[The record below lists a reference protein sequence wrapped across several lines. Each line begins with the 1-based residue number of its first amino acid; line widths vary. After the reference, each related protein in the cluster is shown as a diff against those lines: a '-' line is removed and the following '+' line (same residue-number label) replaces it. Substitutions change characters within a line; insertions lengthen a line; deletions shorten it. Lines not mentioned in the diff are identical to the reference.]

1 MRVALTLAALAFLT
15 ASPILDA
22 RTLSP
27 AQAEETCTGENCTPT
42 QGGSSSG
49 GHECESK
56 KKEQTVS

>member
-1 MRVALTLAALAFLT
+1 MRIALTFAALAILT
-15 ASPILDA
+15 ASPLLDA

-27 AQAEETCTGENCTPT
+27 AQAEECTGENCTPT
-42 QGGSSSG
+42 QGSG